1 MPPVVSFVGRHN
13 SGKTTL
19 LTEVIKQLKQQD
31 LTIAVI
37 KHAQHLDIDAHD
49 AGRLYSAGADQVMAA
64 SSHTLIQYQRQESE
78 DLLFLLNKVGPADL
92 IITEGFKQYHY
103 PKIEVL
109 RKDIDPNPLRLDNVI
124 ARVSDFDLSSYSEP
138 VFSFEQTVE
147 LSRFL
152 IKILGLKTNI

>member
-64 SSHTLIQYQRQESE
+64 SLHTLIQYQRQESE
-78 DLLFLLNKVGPADL
+78 DYYF
-92 IITEGFKQYHY
+92 Y
-103 PKIEVL
+103 
-109 RKDIDPNPLRLDNVI
+109 
-124 ARVSDFDLSSYSEP
+124 
-138 VFSFEQTVE
+138 
-147 LSRFL
+147 
-152 IKILGLKTNI
+152 

>member
-19 LTEVIKQLKQQD
+19 LTGVIKQLKREG
-31 LTIAVI
+31 IRVAVI
-37 KHAQHLDIDAHD
+37 KHAQHLDIDTHD
-49 AGRLYSAGADQVMAA
+49 AGRLYSAGADQVLAA
-64 SSHTLIQYQRQESE
+64 SPNTLIQYQRQERE
-78 DLLFLLNKVGPADL
+78 DLLTLLDKAGPADL

-109 RKDIDPNPLRLDNVI
+109 RKDIDPNPLPLDNVI
-124 ARVSDFDLSSYSEP
+124 ARVSDFDLSSCSEP
-138 VFSFEQTVE
+138 GFSFEQTDE

-152 IKILGLKTNI
+152 IKILRLKTNI